1 VSVHSPFARAD
12 RPRPFVYG
20 HRGTRRGA
28 PENTLGA
35 MQRALDQGADGIE
48 LDVRLCKSGE
58 VIVLHDIDL
67 ARVAKIALRAQDA
80 TLAELQAHD
89 LGAGQRVPTLDAAMD
104 LVLGTEHLLN
114 IELKADVPDSAV
126 LVSAVAARVAARAT
140 AERARVLFS
149 SFSADICRMLAS
161 ALPSVPVAYLYEDQ
175 STAKLPEGCSAV
187 HPRFTLIDTAQIA
200 HWHTQQLVANTW
212 TVNDADAA
220 RKLATAGIDGI
231 ITDDVPLVLQA
242 LSP

>member
-1 VSVHSPFARAD
+1 VSVHSPFARGL
-12 RPRPFVYG
+12 RSRPFVYG

-67 ARVAKIALRAQDA
+67 ARVAKIPLRAQDA

-89 LGAGQRVPTLDAAMD
+89 LGAGERVPTLDAAMD

-114 IELKADVPDSAV
+114 IELKPDVPDSAA
-126 LVSAVAARVAARAT
+126 LVSAVAARVAARAP
-140 AERARVLFS
+140 AEQARVLFS
-149 SFSADICRMLAS
+149 SFSADLCRMLAKVS
-161 ALPSVPVAYLYEDQ
+161 RVPVAYLYEERSAAQ
-175 STAKLPEGCSAV
+175 IPEGCSAL
-187 HPRFTLIDTAQIA
+187 HPRFTLIDPAQIA
-200 HWHTQQLVANTW
+200 DWHAQQLIANTW
-212 TVNDADAA
+212 TVNDADEA
-220 RKLATAGIDGI
+220 RKLALAGVDGI
-231 ITDDVPLVLQA
+231 VTDDVPLVLKA